1 MVFSLLSNLK
11 TACVLTSQPSAL
23 GKSCASRRIPRA
35 LASRVSSQSRSAGL
49 AMSFDATALPDRQT
63 LAQHLFQ
70 PGNRTRRGARCAV
83 PFLEVFMSPRLLAMA
98 LAPLLGL
105 FIIALGNGFLSSLT
119 TLRLDAAGASATMI
133 GIVSSAYFMGLTLG
147 AVFND
152 RLILR
157 IGHIRAYGSFA
168 SLIAVT
174 ILLQGLFYDT
184 WGWLVLRLINGW
196 ATVGVFL
203 VIESWLLLA
212 GDEKIRGRLLALYM
226 IVLYGAGV
234 LGQATLGTITG
245 MSDSAPFMV
254 AGMLAALSVLPIV
267 ILPRVSPL
275 LDQVEPLKPRQ
286 LLGVTPTGL
295 VGCFGSGVTIAAI
308 YTLLPLY
315 LQRRG
320 LDVGEVGTMMAWTI
334 LGAMLL
340 QYPVGRWSDRTDR
353 LQVLTLL
360 TVACTALSL
369 VIVLLP
375 LSSTMLA
382 AMLFLL
388 GGGVFAL
395 YPVAVSHAADRAP
408 AEALVP
414 MIQGLLLINSLGS
427 AISPMMISPVM
438 NSFGANGLF
447 WVFAVVN
454 LSMVSFFFWRR
465 GKRPVPA
472 NPAPFTAA
480 ATYSPTGA
488 ELRVTEDLRVA
499 AEEHPAMMDAISGE
513 LVTQP
518 R

>member
-1 MVFSLLSNLK
+1 M
-11 TACVLTSQPSAL
+11 
-23 GKSCASRRIPRA
+23 
-35 LASRVSSQSRSAGL
+35 
-49 AMSFDATALPDRQT
+49 
-63 LAQHLFQ
+63 
-70 PGNRTRRGARCAV
+70 RRGARCAV
-83 PFLEVFMSPRLLAMA
+83 RFLEVFMSPRLLAMA

-133 GIVSSAYFMGLTLG
+133 GVVSSAYFIGLTLG
-147 AVFND
+147 AVVND

-320 LDVGEVGTMMAWTI
+320 LDVGEVGSMMAWTI